1 MTGQSVLSGAQLFQ
15 EMGQEQTAGAG
26 KLLHTIG
33 SAQADSSATVPELP
47 DIEFE
52 DEVLTEILVALL
64 PDTLTI
70 AVTVTGIWEAD
81 EQRLQLDG
89 QDSQI
94 RVNGLEP
101 REFIDQLARRLA
113 GELATQLEIPAEDYP
128 AFEATIVAEFSDGAE
143 GELKEEFGPDEVD
156 VEGTYVIQ
164 DDMLAVTDEKGEVA
178 RFQRVLVSAVEA
190 LSWGQLKAASR

>member
-1 MTGQSVLSGAQLFQ
+1 
-15 EMGQEQTAGAG
+15 MGQEQTAGAG

-113 GELATQLEIPAEDYP
+113 GELATPLEIPAEDYP
-128 AFEATIVAEFSDGAE
+128 ALEATIVAEFSDGAE
-143 GELKEEFGPDEVD
+143 GELEEEFGPDEVD